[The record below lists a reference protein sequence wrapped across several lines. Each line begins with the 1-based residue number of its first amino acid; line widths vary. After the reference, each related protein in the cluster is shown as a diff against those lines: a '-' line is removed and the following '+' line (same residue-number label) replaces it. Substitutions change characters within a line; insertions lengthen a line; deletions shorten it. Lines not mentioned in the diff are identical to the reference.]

1 MKALRF
7 HEIGGPEVLRVD
19 EVSAPEP
26 PAARQVQIRVRAGG
40 LNFADTRFI
49 RGQYFVKPRLPDVP
63 GMEVAGEV
71 VAVGA
76 DVSSL
81 REGDRVM
88 ALGASAFAERMNAHE
103 GSVFP
108 IPEALD
114 FARAAA
120 LPIQGLTAHHVL
132 FLMGRLAPGERV
144 LIHAAAGGVGTL
156 AIQLAKAHGATVVAS
171 ASVAKH
177 DLVRRLGA
185 DHVVDSRGDVLRQV
199 KEHVGEVDVVLEMIG
214 GTDSYKRNVACLAP
228 FGRMI
233 VYGAASGDT
242 RGTCEP
248 VGLMGKN
255 LSVSGYYLTPLLG
268 RRELCAPPL
277 VDLARRV
284 ASGALAV
291 EIGGMFALE
300 EARAAFEKMEA
311 RETAGKVV
319 LVPG

>member
-1 MKALRF
+1 MRALRF
-7 HEIGGPEVLRVD
+7 HEVGGPEVLRVD
-19 EVSAPEP
+19 EVPAPPP
-26 PAARQVQIRVRAGG
+26 PAEKQVQVHVRAGG

-49 RGQYFVKPRLPDVP
+49 RGQYFVKPRLPDIP

-76 DVSSL
+76 GVSTL

-103 GSVFP
+103 GSVIP
-108 IPEALD
+108 IPDALD

-132 FLMGRLAPGERV
+132 FLMGRLSAGERV
-144 LIHAAAGGVGTL
+144 LIHAAGGGVGTL
-156 AIQLAKAHGATVVAS
+156 AIQIAKAHGAIVVAS
-171 ASVAKH
+171 AGAAKH
-177 DLVRRLGA
+177 EIVRGLGA
-185 DHVVDSRGDVLRQV
+185 DHVIDSRGDVLRQV
-199 KEHVGEVDVVLEMIG
+199 KERVGEVDLVLEMIG
-214 GTDSYKRNVACLAP
+214 GTESYKRNVACLAP

-248 VGLMGKN
+248 IGLMGKN
-255 LSVSGYYLTPLLG
+255 LSVAGYYLTPLLA
-268 RRELCAPPL
+268 RRELCVPPL
-277 VDLARRV
+277 VDLAAR
-284 ASGALAV
+284 ASTGALRV
-291 EIGGMFALE
+291 EIGGTFSLE

-311 RETAGKVV
+311 RDTVGKVI
-319 LVPG
+319 LVPA